1 MRINEHFAQGHRRR
15 RQKVGNVSFGSWL
28 RDNVLAQSA
37 TVYDPVNV
45 VRHGRFAPFFPV
57 GRSGPFLSDSGGML
71 GKVLLAIGT

>member
-37 TVYDPVNV
+37 TVRDPVSA
-45 VRHGRFAPFFPV
+45 VRHGPFEQFLLLDDQDRF
-57 GRSGPFLSDSGGML
+57 
-71 GKVLLAIGT
+71 